1 MPEQPYKGV
10 NKPRKGAKIQLPP
23 QYKGDIAASM
33 ARAVQKHE
41 AEREAKVAA
50 GGDPRGPTLLEQRD
64 PAMVAKVLDALVH
77 GQDKRRVAREH
88 GVNVHTIRDIY
99 HRHIELI
106 GGWKNY
112 AIERA
117 TETRERLYA
126 AMNEKLDQL
135 QDNPEMLAKERT
147 VDIAK
152 SIEAMDKTILA
163 CNGITQGVT
172 VNVVQQ
178 GPSVEDVM
186 KMQEEL
192 RRKLQEKQ
200 ANSIPV

>member
-1 MPEQPYKGV
+1 MPEKEVQR
-10 NKPRKGAKIQLPP
+10 KPRKGAKIELPP

-33 ARAVQKHE
+33 AKAVQKHE
-41 AEREAKVAA
+41 EAREQKAKE
-50 GGDPRGPTLLEQRD
+50 GKDTRGPDLLEVRD
-64 PAMVAKVLDALVH
+64 PALVAKVLDALVH

-88 GVNVHTIRDIY
+88 RIDVNTVRDIY
-99 HRHIELI
+99 KRHIELI
-106 GGWKNY
+106 GGWREY
-112 AIERA
+112 AIDRA

-135 QDNPEMLAKERT
+135 ADNPAMLAKERT
-147 VDIAK
+147 VDLAK

-192 RRKLQEKQ
+192 RRKLDEKRTQ
-200 ANSIPV
+200 SINV

>member
-10 NKPRKGAKIQLPP
+10 NKPRKGAKIELPP

-33 ARAVQKHE
+33 AKAVQKHE
-41 AEREAKVAA
+41 TEREAKIAA

-64 PAMVAKVLDALVH
+64 PATVAKVLDALVH
-77 GQDKRRVAREH
+77 GQDKRRVARDLKLS
-88 GVNVHTIRDIY
+88 VHTVRDIY
-99 HRHIELI
+99 HRHIEVI

-135 QDNPEMLAKERT
+135 AENPEMLAKERT
-147 VDIAK
+147 VDLAK

-192 RRKLQEKQ
+192 RRKLDEKRAQ
-200 ANSIPV
+200 SINV